1 MGVGC
6 SLLLA
11 VGVAVVV
18 ALGVAVGVGSV
29 AFSSVLLASLS
40 LSVWGCEARLSASIS
55 LRVRGVPVGALAGA
69 GVLAGAFAGAVG
81 ATAGVLFT
89 ASAGAFVGLL
99 FTADSWAI
107 GSPQMGQAFERLETG
122 LPHFLHLISA
132 IIVSV

>member
-11 VGVAVVV
+11 V
-18 ALGVAVGVGSV
+18 GVAVGVGSV

-55 LRVRGVPVGALAGA
+55 FSVRGVPVGALAGA
-69 GVLAGAFAGAVG
+69 GVLAGAFAGALAGAVG

-99 FTADSWAI
+99 FTAVSWAI